1 MVLVPSFFCC
11 SPLGFV
17 TKRHVAKGAHKDHED
32 EEYEYER
39 LHNALL
45 CCCMPDPVL
54 ATWRIYSRIREETSM
69 RKSFLSPIWCEDG
82 NGNELLTPF
91 VSRFLGT
98 DMLSSTLYIF
108 R

>member
-1 MVLVPSFFCC
+1 
-11 SPLGFV
+11 
-17 TKRHVAKGAHKDHED
+17 
-32 EEYEYER
+32 
-39 LHNALL
+39 
-45 CCCMPDPVL
+45 
-54 ATWRIYSRIREETSM
+54 M